1 MALQHSRA
9 NANAQPALA
18 VEATGLTKRYEDV
31 VAVRDLD
38 LSIRAHSIYALLGPN
53 GAGKTT
59 TVSLLTTL
67 IRPTSGTARVAGY
80 DVVREARQ
88 VRRRI
93 GVTFQEMVLDEDLT
107 GRMVL
112 DIHGRLYGLGR
123 TARLA
128 RLRAVIELVGLED
141 ALDRLVGTYSGGMK
155 RRLELARGL
164 MTDPEVLFLDEPT
177 LGLDVQNRVVIWEH
191 VRRLQ
196 AERGLTV
203 VLTTNYMEEAEA
215 LADVVGIID
224 QVCLVVEG
232 APKNLVGTLGADVIR
247 LQIDG
252 SPQAAASALEGQ
264 PLVQTVSTGGDHVV
278 VGVSSSSQALAP
290 IIERLVA
297 NGVNIGEVSIARPT
311 LSDVFLKYTGR
322 RLRDQ

>member
-1 MALQHSRA
+1 MYGHEAT
-9 NANAQPALA
+9 PA
-18 VEATGLTKRYEDV
+18 VEARKLTKRYEEV
-31 VAVRDLD
+31 LAVGDLT
-38 LSIRAHSIYALLGPN
+38 LSIPRHTIYALLGPN

-67 IRPTSGTARVAGY
+67 IRPTSGSARVAGF
-80 DVVREARQ
+80 DVVRQAQ
-88 VRRRI
+88 DVRRRI
-93 GVTFQEMVLDEDLT
+93 GVTFQEVVLDEDLS

-112 DIHGRLYGLGR
+112 DIHGRLYGLGGATR
-123 TARLA
+123 QA
-128 RLRAVIELVGLED
+128 RLRAVAELVGLED

-177 LGLDVQNRVVIWEH
+177 LGLDVQNRVVIWEYI
-191 VRRLQ
+191 RRLRE
-196 AERGLTV
+196 ERGLTV

-224 QVCLVVEG
+224 QGRLVVEG
-232 APKNLVGTLGADVIR
+232 APQELVGRLGADVIR
-247 LQIDG
+247 LQVVG
-252 SPQAAASALEGQ
+252 SPQAATAALEGQ
-264 PLVQTVSTGGDHVV
+264 PFVQTVSAGEDCVV
-278 VGVSSSSQALAP
+278 VGVGSSSQVLALL
-290 IIERLVA
+290 IETLVGK
-297 NGVNIGEVSIARPT
+297 GVNISEVSIARPT

>member
-1 MALQHSRA
+1 MSRETA
-9 NANAQPALA
+9 PA
-18 VEATGLTKRYEDV
+18 VEARGLTKRYEDV

-38 LSIRAHSIYALLGPN
+38 LSISRHTIYALLGPN

-59 TVSLLTTL
+59 TVSILTTL
-67 IRPTSGTARVAGY
+67 IRPTGGSARVAGF
-80 DVVREARQ
+80 DVVRQARE

-93 GVTFQEMVLDEDLT
+93 GVTFQEVVLDEDIS

-123 TARLA
+123 AARQE
-128 RLRAVIELVGLED
+128 RLDSVVELVGLKD
-141 ALDRLVGTYSGGMK
+141 AIGRRVGTYSGGMK

-164 MTDPEVLFLDEPT
+164 MTEPEVLFLDEPT

-191 VRRLQ
+191 VRSLRQ
-196 AERGLTV
+196 ERGLTV

-224 QVCLVVEG
+224 RGRLVVEG
-232 APKNLVGTLGADVIR
+232 SPSELVGELGADVIR
-247 LQIDG
+247 LQVDG
-252 SPQAAASALEGQ
+252 DPGAAVAALEGQ
-264 PLVQTVSTGGDHVV
+264 PFVQTVSAGPDSVV

-290 IIERLVA
+290 AIERLARSRINV
-297 NGVNIGEVSIARPT
+297 GEVSIARPT
-311 LSDVFLKYTGR
+311 LSDVFLKHTGR
-322 RLRDQ
+322 SLRDQ